1 MAKQPRTTAKKAK
14 EAPMQDTTKSQ
25 EPFGQFAG
33 KALETLSVWADANE
47 RVLRELVNLSATAA
61 KETARLYAELQS
73 SAVDA
78 ARESQAYWLKR
89 QSEMQELPKDPVAW
103 YQKGLTESIE
113 GTQKAFRFIECTAQA
128 VTKSAEQV
136 QATAERTGKEIQQ
149 TLSALATRMQEIYS
163 AA

>member
-1 MAKQPRTTAKKAK
+1 M
-14 EAPMQDTTKSQ
+14 EDTTKWQ

-33 KALETLSVWADANE
+33 KTLETLSLWADANQG
-47 RVLRELVNLSATAA
+47 VLRELVNLSTTTA
-61 KETARLYAELQS
+61 KETAGLYAELQS

-78 ARESQAYWLKR
+78 VREGQAYWLKR

-103 YQKGLTESIE
+103 YQKGLMESIE
-113 GTQKAFRFIECTAQA
+113 GTQKAFRFMEGTAQA
-128 VTKSAEQV
+128 VTKSAGQV

>member
-1 MAKQPRTTAKKAK
+1 
-14 EAPMQDTTKSQ
+14 MQDTTKSQ

-33 KALETLSVWADANE
+33 KTLETLSLWADVNQG
-47 RVLRELVNLSATAA
+47 VLRELVKLSATAA

-73 SAVDA
+73 SAVDEV
-78 ARESQAYWLKR
+78 RESQAYWLER
-89 QSEMQELPKDPVAW
+89 QSQMQELSKDPVAW
-103 YQKGLTESIE
+103 YQKGLMESID
-113 GTQKAFRFIECTAQA
+113 GTQKAFRFIEGTAQA

-136 QATAERTGKEIQQ
+136 QATAERTGKGIQQ